1 MKSLKI
7 AATLTLA
14 GILASALAA
23 NAQQARLTADL
34 AAQLSQNADQH
45 VIVIM
50 KSQHPVAR
58 AGSSAMAERS
68 DTIAAEQ
75 APLME
80 ELRQVHATNIKS
92 FRLVNAFAATVS
104 KDYVTR
110 LKANPAVAAVA
121 PDVTIRRPRSA
132 AAKT

>member
-58 AGSSAMAERS
+58 AGSSAMASARIRS
-68 DTIAAEQ
+68 
-75 APLME
+75 PP
-80 ELRQVHATNIKS
+80 S
-92 FRLVNAFAATVS
+92 RL
-104 KDYVTR
+104 
-110 LKANPAVAAVA
+110 P
-121 PDVTIRRPRSA
+121 
-132 AAKT
+132 